1 MDAHPAELC
10 GAVACMTEA
19 FAHKEQSMSVRHEIE
34 VIEERLRQAE
44 LGPDPSFF
52 QEALADDAVFVSNGD
67 PAFSKRQ
74 VVEAHRPGNGPK
86 FTAVEMTDMSIVE
99 QGPAA
104 AVVTGKGTYEAPG
117 GTFTLKF
124 MRVWLKKNDRWQVV
138 AASVN
143 S

>member
-1 MDAHPAELC
+1 MRVRSEL
-10 GAVACMTEA
+10 
-19 FAHKEQSMSVRHEIE
+19 E

-44 LGPDPSFF
+44 LGPDPTFF
-52 QEALADDAVFVSNGD
+52 EEALADDAVFVSNGD
-67 PAFSKRQ
+67 PAFDKRQ

-86 FTAVEMTDMSIVE
+86 FTSVEMTDMRIVE
-99 QGPAA
+99 HGPAA

-124 MRVWLKKNDRWQVV
+124 MRLWLKTNDRWQIV

>member
-1 MDAHPAELC
+1 
-10 GAVACMTEA
+10 MTGTCA
-19 FAHKEQSMSVRHEIE
+19 DKEQSMSVRSEIE

-52 QEALADDAVFVSNGD
+52 EEALADDAIFLSNGD
-67 PAFSKRQ
+67 PAFDKRQ

-124 MRVWLKKNDRWQVV
+124 MRVWLKKSDRWQMV
-138 AASVN
+138 AASIN

>member
-1 MDAHPAELC
+1 MS
-10 GAVACMTEA
+10 GAYER
-19 FAHKEQSMSVRHEIE
+19 KGQSMSVRYEIE

-52 QEALADDAVFVSNGD
+52 EEALADDAVFVSNGD
-67 PAFSKRQ
+67 PAFDKRQ

-86 FTAVEMTDMSIVE
+86 FTAVEMTDMRIVE

-104 AVVTGKGTYEAPG
+104 AVVTGKGTYDAPG
-117 GTFTLKF
+117 NTFTLKF
-124 MRVWLKKNDRWQVV
+124 MRLWLKTNDRWQMV
-138 AASVN
+138 AASIN

>member
-1 MDAHPAELC
+1 MT
-10 GAVACMTEA
+10 GAYEHTE
-19 FAHKEQSMSVRHEIE
+19 QNMSVRDDIE

-52 QEALADDAVFVSNGD
+52 EEALADDAVFVSNGD
-67 PAFSKRQ
+67 PAFAKKQ

-99 QGPAA
+99 QGPVA

-124 MRVWLKKNDRWQVV
+124 MRLWLKKHDRWQVV